1 MPEYDN
7 SNAAIEQSLADTAPE
22 AEADYFPPETNNEV
36 AASGR
41 GRGALRELVETILL
55 TLVIFFF
62 VRNFVQNFRVEGSSM
77 QPNFHDQQF
86 LIVNRFAY
94 CPGLH
99 FDVPFLNIHW
109 QKVWCVREPQRG
121 DVVVFHAPDQP
132 KDYIKRVV
140 GLPGET
146 IQIDSGQVLVDGQP
160 IDEPYETQRY
170 TRSAGTVALGD
181 DVLFMLGDNRG
192 NSRDSRTWGPLPI
205 EEVVGKAVVSYW
217 PPENWTVIT
226 SYLLSDFVR

>member
-1 MPEYDN
+1 MPEFDD
-7 SNAAIEQSLADTAPE
+7 SNAAIEQPLVDGVAE
-22 AEADYFPPETNNEV
+22 AEAIPIETDAQV
-36 AASGR
+36 TAQRSGR
-41 GRGALRELVETILL
+41 SALRELLETILL
-55 TLVIFFF
+55 TLIIFFF

-77 QPNFHDQQF
+77 LPNFHDQQF
-86 LIVNRFAY
+86 LIVNRFSY

-99 FDVPFLNIHW
+99 FDVPFLNLRW
-109 QKVWCVREPQRG
+109 QKVWCVREPKRG

-132 KDYIKRVV
+132 KDYIKRVI

-146 IQIDSGQVLVDGQP
+146 IQIDSGQVLVDEQP
-160 IDEPYETQRY
+160 VDEPYETQRY
-170 TRSAGTVALGD
+170 TRSAGTVTLGENE
-181 DVLFMLGDNRG
+181 LFLMGDNRG

-226 SYLLSDFVR
+226 SYVLSDFIR